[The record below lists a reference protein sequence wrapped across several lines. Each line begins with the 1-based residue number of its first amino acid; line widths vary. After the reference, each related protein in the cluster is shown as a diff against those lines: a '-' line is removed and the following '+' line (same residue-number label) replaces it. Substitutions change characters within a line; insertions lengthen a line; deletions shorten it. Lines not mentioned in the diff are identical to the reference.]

1 MGIFNPPDVA
11 CGPPVDDALEGEVL
25 MKWVF
30 QDLSQK
36 AAEKNSAGLSPALT
50 GLTVSRSRQLCVG
63 TGSGEKTARHRL

>member
-36 AAEKNSAGLSPALT
+36 AAEKNSAGL
-50 GLTVSRSRQLCVG
+50 R
-63 TGSGEKTARHRL
+63 RH